1 MTSSTRQ
8 DWNDTRAERL
18 AEAVQTL
25 AGERDIDRMCDL
37 ALDAA
42 LDLAG
47 ATAGHVAALDGVG
60 GYEIRARRGTPGEEA
75 GTEEA
80 LLVAGTRVG
89 QIVLWGGD
97 DAARPAL
104 RVLATQLSQGLANVE
119 MERHA
124 AQQRGR
130 ARRFAEAVR
139 ALRGVQP
146 TEQAVLCLVDEAR
159 KLVAGA
165 ASALVTGLPNDPGPS
180 VSLGLEAEA
189 ERELAMIVAGELSS
203 LVAHGRPWA
212 GPMPVDVTLR
222 EQGLVGIALV
232 PVGEEHD
239 RIGTLVVLTR
249 DATGV
254 SLDELEALWSLAD
267 HATAA
272 LGAAALRERLDEL
285 GTVDPATR
293 FFNARYFST
302 RLEQET
308 HRALRS
314 RESLSLAIFGIDGL
328 AQLRAAAG
336 DRAADDA
343 VAALAEHMVPRL
355 RATDVGCRTGTDE
368 LAVILPGSDGLDAYR
383 ISERIRAGFVAEGAL
398 THGVSLSVG
407 VSSFP
412 NQAGTAD
419 QLAGFAR
426 TALTLA
432 RRHGGERTFL
442 YDREV
447 AAMLDEEDRRG
458 RVVEESL
465 VTTISALA
473 VAVDE
478 RHHTTRDHSQN
489 VARVAAMLAQEVG
502 LAPERVEE
510 VRLAGLLHDVG
521 KIGVSEELLTR
532 CGPLES
538 HEWEEIRQHPEI
550 GYRMLSGTRLRD
562 VRTFVRHHHERW
574 DGGGYPAGLSGEG
587 IPLESRVIA
596 VANALDS
603 MVNDRPYRMAM
614 PFEEAVELIESR
626 AGSQFCPAT
635 VDALLRLVERDPAWL
650 RPEQSA

>member
-1 MTSSTRQ
+1 VTSSTRH
-8 DWNDTRAERL
+8 DGNDTRAERL
-18 AEAVQTL
+18 AEAVQVL
-25 AGERDIDRMCDL
+25 AGERDIDRMCGL

-42 LDLAG
+42 MDLAG
-47 ATAGHVAALDGVG
+47 AAAGHVATADGTG
-60 GYEIRARRGTPGEEA
+60 GLETRVAKGEPGEGPGA
-75 GTEEA
+75 EEPVT
-80 LLVAGTRVG
+80 VAGERVG
-89 QIVLWGGD
+89 VIVLWGAD
-97 DAARPAL
+97 DAARPAV
-104 RVLATQLSQGLANVE
+104 RVLATQLSQGFANVE
-119 MERHA
+119 MERRA

-165 ASALVTGLPNDPGPS
+165 ASALVTGLPGDPGPA
-180 VSLGLEAEA
+180 VSLGLDPDS
-189 ERELAMIVAGELSS
+189 ERLLAGIVAGELSS
-203 LVAHGRPWA
+203 LVVHGRPWA
-212 GPMPVDVTLR
+212 GPVPNDVPLR
-222 EQGLVGIALV
+222 EQGLVGLALV
-232 PVGEEHD
+232 PVGDETD
-239 RIGTLVVLTR
+239 RIGTLAVLTR
-249 DATGV
+249 DPVGV
-254 SLDELEALWSLAD
+254 TLDELEALWSLAD

-293 FFNARYFST
+293 FFNARYFTT

-314 RESLSLAIFGIDGL
+314 REGLSLAVFGIDGL
-328 AQLRAAAG
+328 TQLRATAG
-336 DRAADDA
+336 DRAAEDA
-343 VAALAEHMVPRL
+343 VSALAEHMVPRL
-355 RATDVGCRTGTDE
+355 RATDVGCRTAVDE

-383 ISERIRAGFVAEGAL
+383 ISERIRAGFAAEAAL

-407 VSSFP
+407 VANFP
-412 NQAGTAD
+412 SQAGTAD

-465 VTTISALA
+465 VTTISTLA

-489 VARVAAMLAQEVG
+489 VARVAAMLASELG
-502 LAPERVEE
+502 MDPERVEE

-532 CGPLES
+532 GGPLEP
-538 HEWEEIRQHPEI
+538 HEWDEIRQHPEI
-550 GYRMLSGTRLRD
+550 GYRMLSGTRLRN
-562 VRTFVRHHHERW
+562 VREFVRHHHERW
-574 DGGGYPAGLSGEG
+574 DGGGYPTGLSGEE

-603 MVNDRPYRMAM
+603 MVNDRPYRMAL
-614 PFEEAVELIESR
+614 PFEDALELIVQK
-626 AGSQFCPAT
+626 AGGQFCPVA
-635 VDALLRLVERDPAWL
+635 VEALQRLAERDPAWL
-650 RPEQSA
+650 RPEPNA

>member
-8 DWNDTRAERL
+8 DGNDTRAERL
-18 AEAVQTL
+18 AEAVQAL
-25 AGERDIDRMCDL
+25 AGERDIDRMCDV
-37 ALDAA
+37 AMDAA
-42 LDLAG
+42 IDLTG
-47 ATAGHVAALDGVG
+47 APAGHLEVQDGRG
-60 GYEIRARRGTPGEEA
+60 GVEVRSAKGAPGEDQP
-75 GTEEA
+75 TDEA
-80 LLVAGTRVG
+80 LMVAGVRVG
-89 QIVLWGGD
+89 RIVLWGAD
-97 DAARPAL
+97 EAARPAL

-119 MERHA
+119 MERRA

-146 TEQAVLCLVDEAR
+146 TEQAVICLVDEAR

-165 ASALVTGLPNDPGPS
+165 ASALVTGLPGDPGPA
-180 VSLGLEAEA
+180 VSLGLDTES
-189 ERELAMIVAGELSS
+189 ERLLAGIVAGELSS

-212 GPMPVDVTLR
+212 GPVPSDVALR
-222 EQGLVGIALV
+222 EQGLVGLALV
-232 PVGEEHD
+232 PVGEEND
-239 RIGTLVVLTR
+239 RIGTLAVLTR
-249 DATGV
+249 DEIGV

-293 FFNARYFST
+293 FFNARYFTT

-314 RESLSLAIFGIDGL
+314 REGLSLAIFGIDGL
-328 AQLRAAAG
+328 TQLRAAAG
-336 DRAADDA
+336 DRAAEDA
-343 VAALAEHMVPRL
+343 VSALAEHMVPRL

-383 ISERIRAGFVAEGAL
+383 ISERIRSGFAAEAAL
-398 THGVSLSVG
+398 GHGVSLSVG
-407 VSSFP
+407 VASFP
-412 NQAGTAD
+412 QQAGTAD

-465 VTTISALA
+465 VTTISTLA

-489 VARVAAMLAQEVG
+489 VARVAAMLAAEVG
-502 LAPERVEE
+502 LSPEGVEE

-521 KIGVSEELLTR
+521 KIGVDEELLTR
-532 CGPLES
+532 CGPLEP
-538 HEWEEIRQHPEI
+538 HEWDEIRQHPEI

-574 DGGGYPAGLSGEG
+574 DGGGYPMGLSGEE
-587 IPLESRVIA
+587 IPLESRIIA

-614 PFEEAVELIESR
+614 PFDEALELIGSK
-626 AGSQFCPAT
+626 AGSQFCPKT
-635 VDALLRLVERDPAWL
+635 VEALQRLVERDPAWL
-650 RPEQSA
+650 RPEPNA